1 MIGIML
7 NRIIQYAL
15 DNRLLILFLSIG
27 LVTGGFLAVR
37 HMEIDV
43 FPDLTAPTVVVL
55 TDAHGMAAEEVEM
68 LVTFPIE
75 SSLNG
80 ATDVRRVRSSS
91 SYGFSIVWVEFQ
103 WNTDIYRARQIVSEK
118 LPVIANQLPKQIEAP
133 ILAPQ
138 TSVMGEIML
147 IGLQSGSLSPFE
159 LRTIAEQQVRQRL
172 LSVTGVSQ
180 VVVMGGLHKEYQIVA
195 DPHQMNYHDV
205 SLEELTT
212 TTENTNSNASGGF
225 INQYGQEY
233 IVRAT
238 GRSTDPEEI
247 GSSVIKIRNR
257 KPVKISDVANVVVGH
272 PDQIGDAFLDAR
284 PAVILTVLKQP
295 NYNTLALTREVD
307 IALKELTPAIPGDLQ
322 INSGLFKQSDFIE
335 TAIRNVFRVLIE
347 GGIFVAIILF
357 LFLLNVRTTLISL
370 IAIPISLLLSV
381 IVLRVLGLT
390 INTMSLGGMAIATG
404 VLVDDAIIDVEN
416 VLKRLKQN
424 HRRPENE
431 REGTLRVIYRASV
444 EIRSSVVQAT
454 LIIIVAFVP
463 LFFLGGMEGRM
474 LEPLGITFIVSLL
487 ASLLVA
493 LTLTPVLASYL
504 LTSNEQLNRD
514 ERGGN
519 RLVQQM
525 NSWYSRSMVHIL
537 KFRTVILFIAAALL
551 MMALFMFT
559 RFGKAFLPEF
569 NEGTIT
575 MTTTTLP
582 GVSLEQSN
590 HIMSNIDRELLEI
603 PEVRHV
609 SRRTG
614 RAELNEHSHGGSNTS
629 EIDIPFDL
637 SIRSYEEFMEEV
649 RSRLEPIQGININ
662 IGQPLGHRIDHMLS
676 GTRAGIAI
684 KLFGTDLSSMYRIA
698 NQIRETVSAIPGVVD
713 LNVEQQVEIPQIQ
726 IRPRQEMLAR
736 YGIPQNK
743 LTEFIETAIAG
754 RKVAE
759 VYENNLNFD
768 LVVRYDEKYRHSIE
782 AIRNTLLDTYSGQK
796 IPLSYVADVVSVSGP
811 NNINRENV
819 RRKLVVSAN
828 TAGRDVGSVVNDI
841 EQLIDQQIDLPEGY
855 RIELGGQ
862 FESAQRASTTL
873 LITSLMA
880 ILVIFVILFQEF
892 RNIRMAGLILI
903 NLPLALIGGV
913 LAITFTSGVL
923 SIPSIIGFITLF
935 GIATRNGI
943 LLVSR
948 YRHLKEEGRP
958 LKETI
963 IHGSADRLNPILM
976 TAMASA
982 LALIPLALGGDKPGN
997 EIQSPMAIVI
1007 LGGLVTSTLLNLV
1020 VIPTVYYLIEKRN
1033 EEIK

>member
-1 MIGIML
+1 ML

-15 DNRLLILFLSIG
+15 GNRMLVIFFSLVLLIGGLFSI
-27 LVTGGFLAVR
+27 R

-91 SYGFSIVWVEFQ
+91 SYGFSIVWVEFE

-118 LPVIANQLPKQIEAP
+118 LTVISSQLPNQIEAP
-133 ILAPQ
+133 VLAPQ

-147 IGLQSGSLSPFE
+147 IGLQSDSLSQTD
-159 LRTIAEQQVRQRL
+159 LRTIAEKQVKQRL

-180 VVVMGGLHKEYQIVA
+180 VVVMGGLERQYQILA
-195 DPHQMNYHDV
+195 DPRKMKYHEV
-205 SLEELTT
+205 SLGDLISA
-212 TTENTNSNASGGF
+212 TENTNSNASGGF

-238 GRSTDPEEI
+238 GRSTDPVQI
-247 GSSVIKIRNR
+247 GTSVIRIRNHM
-257 KPVKISDVANVVVGH
+257 PVKISDVAQVRVGH
-272 PDQIGDAFLDAR
+272 PDRIGDAFLNMR

-295 NYNTLALTREVD
+295 SVNTL
-307 IALKELTPAIPGDLQ
+307 ELTGEVEKALVELAPSLPEVLE
-322 INSGLFKQSDFIE
+322 INTGLFRQSDFIQ
-335 TAIRNVFRVLIE
+335 TAIRNVFRVLME
-347 GGIFVAIILF
+347 GGIFVFIILF

-370 IAIPISLLLSV
+370 VAIPLSLLLSV
-381 IVLRVLGLT
+381 ITLRLFGLT

-424 HRRPENE
+424 YRKPADEQ
-431 REGTLRVIYRASV
+431 EGVLRVIYRASV

-474 LEPLGITFIVSLL
+474 LKPLGITFIVSLL

-493 LTLTPVLASYL
+493 LTLTPVLSSYL
-504 LTSNEQLNRD
+504 LTTDRQLRRD

-519 RLVQQM
+519 RLVQRL
-525 NSWYSRSMVHIL
+525 NGWYRHALAGIL
-537 KFRTVILFIAAALL
+537 KFRLGVLTIASLFLVVSLL
-551 MMALFMFT
+551 LFSG
-559 RFGKAFLPEF
+559 FGRSFLPDF
-569 NEGTIT
+569 NEGTLTIT
-575 MTTTTLP
+575 AVTLP
-582 GVSLEQSN
+582 GVSLDESN
-590 HIMSNIDRELLEI
+590 LIMSGIDRELLGI
-603 PEVRHV
+603 PEVKYV

-629 EIDIPFDL
+629 EIDVPSEL
-637 SIRSYEEFMEEV
+637 GNREYGTFMEEV
-649 RSRLEPIQGININ
+649 RERLASLQGISIN

-684 KLFGTDLSSMYRIA
+684 KLFGTDLNTMYRTA
-698 NQIRETVSAIPGVVD
+698 NQIRESVAGIPGVVD
-713 LNVEQQVEIPQIQ
+713 LNVEQQVEVPQLQ
-726 IRPRQEMLAR
+726 IRPRQEMMAR
-736 YGIPQNK
+736 YGIPQNA
-743 LTEFIETAIAG
+743 LTQFVETAIAG
-754 RKVAE
+754 KRVAE
-759 VYENNLNFD
+759 VYENNLNYD
-768 LVVRYDEKYRHSIE
+768 LVVRYDAPYRNSIE
-782 AIRNTLLDTYSGQK
+782 AIRNTLLDTYTGQK

-811 NNINRENV
+811 NTINRENV
-819 RRKLVVSAN
+819 RRKLVISAN
-828 TAGRDVGSVVNDI
+828 TAGRDVGSVVRDMQESI
-841 EQLIDQQIDLPEGY
+841 ARQVELPEGY
-855 RIELGGQ
+855 RIEFGGQ
-862 FESAQRASTTL
+862 FESARRASMTL
-873 LITSLMA
+873 FITSLMA
-880 ILVIFVILFQEF
+880 ILVIFMILFQEF
-892 RNIRMAGLILI
+892 RNAGLAGLILI

-913 LAITFTSGVL
+913 IAIKLTSNVL

-948 YRHLKEEGRP
+948 YRHLKADG
-958 LKETI
+958 LDLTETI
-963 IHGSADRLNPILM
+963 IQGSADRLNPILM
-976 TAMASA
+976 TALASA
-982 LALIPLALGGDKPGN
+982 LALIPLALGGNEPGN

-1007 LGGLVTSTLLNLV
+1007 LGGLITSTLLNLV
-1020 VIPTVYYLIEKRN
+1020 VIPSVYYLIEKR
-1033 EEIK
+1033 KG

>member
-1 MIGIML
+1 ML

-15 DNRLLILFLSIG
+15 ENRLLVIFLS
-27 LVTGGFLAVR
+27 LVLITGGFFTVMN
-37 HMEIDV
+37 MEIDV

-80 ATDVRRVRSSS
+80 AANVRRVRSSS
-91 SYGFSIVWVEFQ
+91 SYGFSIVWVEFD
-103 WNTDIYRARQIVSEK
+103 WNTDIYRARQVVSEK
-118 LPVIANQLPKQIEAP
+118 LPIIANQLPKQIEAP

-147 IGLQSGSLSPFE
+147 IGLQSDSLSPFE

-180 VVVMGGLHKEYQIVA
+180 VVVMGGLHKEFQIRA
-195 DPHQMNYHDV
+195 DPLEMKYHDV
-205 SLEELTT
+205 SLGELTAVA
-212 TTENTNSNASGGF
+212 ENTNGNASGGF

-238 GRSTDPEEI
+238 GRSTDPEDI
-247 GSSVIKIRNR
+247 GASVIKIRNH
-257 KPVKISDVANVVVGH
+257 KPVKISDVADVVVGH
-272 PDQIGDAFLDAR
+272 PDQIGNAFLDNS

-295 NYNTLALTREVD
+295 NYNTLALTGEVEK
-307 IALKELTPAIPGDLQ
+307 ALEELAPTIPGDLH
-322 INSGLFKQSDFIE
+322 INAGLFKQADFIE

-347 GGIFVAIILF
+347 GGVFVAIILF
-357 LFLLNVRTTLISL
+357 LFLLNLRTTLISL
-370 IAIPISLLLSV
+370 IAIPLSLLLSV
-381 IVLRVLGLT
+381 IVLRILGLT

-424 HRRPENE
+424 HRKPEKE
-431 REGTLRVIYRASV
+431 REGTLRVIYKASV

-474 LEPLGITFIVSLL
+474 LKPLGITFIVSLL

-504 LTSNEQLNRD
+504 LTQEHQLNRD

-519 RLVQQM
+519 KLVQRM
-525 NSWYSRSMVHIL
+525 NSWYSNTLGYIL
-537 KFRTVILFIAAALL
+537 KFRVVILIIASALL
-551 MMALFMFT
+551 GISLFLFSQ
-559 RFGKAFLPEF
+559 FGKAFLPEF

-582 GVSLEQSN
+582 GVSLDQSN
-590 HIMSNIDRELLEI
+590 QIMSNIDRELLEI
-603 PEVRHV
+603 PEVKYV

-629 EIDIPFDL
+629 EIDVPYELTD
-637 SIRSYEEFMEEV
+637 RDYEEFMEEV
-649 RSRLEPIQGININ
+649 RNRLESLQGININ

-684 KLFGTDLSSMYRIA
+684 KLFGTDLNNMYRIA
-698 NQIRETVSAIPGVVD
+698 NQIRETISTIPGVVD

-736 YGIPQNK
+736 YGIPQNE
-743 LTEFIETAIAG
+743 LTEFVETAIAG

-768 LVVRYDEKYRHSIE
+768 LVVRYDEPYRNSLD
-782 AIRNTLLDTYSGQK
+782 AIRNTLLDSYSGEK

-819 RRKLVVSAN
+819 RRKLVISAN
-828 TAGRDVGSVVNDI
+828 TAGRDVGSVVGDIQRQI
-841 EQLIDQQIDLPEGY
+841 EQQIELPEGY

-862 FESAQRASTTL
+862 FESAKRASMTL
-873 LITSLMA
+873 MLTSLMA
-880 ILVIFVILFQEF
+880 ILVIFVILYQEF
-892 RNIRMAGLILI
+892 RNVRLAGLILI

-913 LAITFTSGVL
+913 VAITLTSGVL

-948 YRHLKEEGRP
+948 YLHLKEEGRG
-958 LKETI
+958 LKEI
-963 IHGSADRLNPILM
+963 IVQGSVDRLNPILM
-976 TAMASA
+976 TALASA
-982 LALIPLALGGDKPGN
+982 LALIPLALGGDEPGN

-1020 VIPTVYYLIEKRN
+1020 VIPSVYYIIEKR
-1033 EEIK
+1033 KK